1 MLIIKICKNKLL
13 DRIYYTIIFI
23 FGKEIFFQLGFYFRC
38 FASNQSEHNFILVSD
53 FRENLVS
60 VSSLD
65 KDTQYST
72 LESKWEV
79 LSTAPAL
86 TVSEVEV
93 SIGADVP
100 HSLSQQKLPVPVAR
114 TRPQSFAQK
123 LRSTS
128 KSVKGKLGTYCLY
141 SRTLS
146 TLLNIEA

>member
-1 MLIIKICKNKLL
+1 M
-13 DRIYYTIIFI
+13 
-23 FGKEIFFQLGFYFRC
+23 
-38 FASNQSEHNFILVSD
+38 
-53 FRENLVS
+53 S

-79 LSTAPAL
+79 LSTTPAP
-86 TVSEVEV
+86 TVTEVEV

-128 KSVKGKLGTYCLY
+128 KSVKGKLGTYCPY
-141 SRTLS
+141 SRTLPN
-146 TLLNIEA
+146 LLSVGA